1 MLHGFRSKAD
11 EVGLHLASGVREEF
25 DFSAELTGEALD
37 EFKPHRIFSCDFEV
51 IRKTVAIVANHKAH
65 GSGDD
70 SSRYVNCAGS
80 IAGEAVLEAV

>member
-37 EFKPHRIFSCDFEV
+37 EF
-51 IRKTVAIVANHKAH
+51 
-65 GSGDD
+65 
-70 SSRYVNCAGS
+70 
-80 IAGEAVLEAV
+80 